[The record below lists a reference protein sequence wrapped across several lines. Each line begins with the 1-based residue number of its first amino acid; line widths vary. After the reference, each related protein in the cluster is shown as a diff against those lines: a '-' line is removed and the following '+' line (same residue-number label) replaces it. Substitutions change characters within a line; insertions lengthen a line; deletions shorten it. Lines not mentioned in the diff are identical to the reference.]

1 MHVYNVISYR
11 TKADIMPIFI
21 NLNKYKKT
29 MTYNVCM
36 VISSTNA
43 HLINTGKGWTFTIL
57 VQLHNLASYV
67 DFDTKRV
74 DDSDHYG
81 KN

>member
-1 MHVYNVISYR
+1 MS
-11 TKADIMPIFI
+11 
-21 NLNKYKKT
+21 
-29 MTYNVCM
+29 YNVCM
-36 VISSTNA
+36 AISSTNA
-43 HLINTGKGWTFTIL
+43 HLINTGKGWAFTIL